1 MLEESIQ
8 GRLVLVS
15 DPVDEPLPRLPRDL
29 IDFHLRWREF
39 RPATE
44 RLLKLEGLDPRDR
57 EILRWLIALADRVNS
72 DDVSES

>member
-1 MLEESIQ
+1 MLEESSQ

-15 DPVDEPLPRLPRDL
+15 DSVDEPLPRLPRDL
-29 IDFHLRWREF
+29 IDFHLRWHEF

-44 RLLKLEGLDPRDR
+44 RLMKLEGLDPRDR